1 MLVLLWGV
9 ETEQLLAAVRRELKA
24 IGAPTLE
31 LDQRDAPETTIELDV
46 GCDPEGEIQVRDR
59 RIDLSEI
66 TVAYIR
72 PYELAWED
80 GAARRRT
87 VVLEHAITCWSMIT
101 PGLVVNRPQ
110 AMVAN
115 DCKPCQMEQIRA
127 LGFRVPETL
136 LTTDP
141 EAAHDFWEDHGA
153 MIYKSVSGT
162 RSIVSRLKPL
172 TPNASQ
178 TWPAAR
184 PSSRSTSPGGTI
196 GSTWR
201 ETSSSPARWYPRR
214 TTTGTRRGTE
224 SRSGLAASPRMWRT
238 GAGVSRSPHGCRRRD
253 RLAQDA
259 RWRLVLL

>member
-1 MLVLLWGV
+1 VARLSSVPRSDRTFNLRTTRESRLLVVASRLDEGARMLADHQAGV
-9 ETEQLLAAVRRELKA
+9 
-24 IGAPTLE
+24 
-31 LDQRDAPETTIELDV
+31 
-46 GCDPEGEIQVRDR
+46 
-59 RIDLSEI
+59 RILTCEDLS
-66 TVAYIR
+66 VPAYIR
-72 PYELAWED
+72 PYEVAWED

-115 DCKPCQMEQIRA
+115 NCKPCQMEQIRA

-141 EAAHDFWEDHGA
+141 EAARDFWEDHGA

-201 ETSSSPARWYPRR
+201 ERSSSPAR
-214 TTTGTRRGTE
+214 
-224 SRSGLAASPRMWRT
+224 
-238 GAGVSRSPHGCRRRD
+238 
-253 RLAQDA
+253 
-259 RWRLVLL
+259 